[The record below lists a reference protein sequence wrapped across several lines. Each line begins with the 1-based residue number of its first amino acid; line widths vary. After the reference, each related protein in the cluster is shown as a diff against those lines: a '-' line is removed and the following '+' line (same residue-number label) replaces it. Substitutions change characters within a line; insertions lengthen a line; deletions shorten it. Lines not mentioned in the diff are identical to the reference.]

1 MALDRERELQR
12 LSEADRHIVE
22 AEAAVTKQIAE
33 IEKLRRDG
41 HNTLAAEE
49 LLKNFERS
57 LEVMHAHRQ
66 EIISTIDEIDKGVI

>member
-1 MALDRERELQR
+1 MALDRERELGR

-41 HNTLAAEE
+41 HNTFAAEE
-49 LLKNFERS
+49 LLKDFERS
-57 LEVMHAHRQ
+57 LEIMRAHRQ